1 MSLRTEILDKVDS
14 TTAMPAA
21 ASRAAQLLQDEDAG
35 VEDIAKI
42 LEHDPGLTANLLRLC
57 NSPHYKGRTGTSSV
71 HEAIVR
77 LGMRMT
83 LRVLMTE
90 ALGPLTRPPLAGYDL
105 PPGQLWEH
113 SAAVGLAV
121 QQLARA
127 LNLTPE
133 SYVFTA
139 GLLHDI
145 GKIVM
150 GTFLDLDVKPIVD
163 LAFEHQVSFEE
174 AERRVLGIDHA
185 EVGAALLEKWNLPA
199 PVVEAVR
206 WHHEPE
212 NASGDIL
219 CVDLV
224 HAADTLI
231 IESGIG
237 TGIDGLNYRSSEA
250 VTARLGLN
258 VHILEEVLCTV
269 LTELE
274 DLRELFAAEPIGR

>member
-1 MSLRTEILDKVDS
+1 MSLRPEILAKVDS
-14 TTAMPAA
+14 MTAMPAA
-21 ASRAAQLLQDEDAG
+21 ASRAAQLLEDENAS
-35 VEDIAKI
+35 VEEIAKI

-57 NSPHYKGRTGTSSV
+57 NSPHYKGRSGASSV
-71 HEAIVR
+71 REAIVR
-77 LGMRMT
+77 LGTRMT
-83 LRVLMTE
+83 LRVLMAE

-113 SAAVGLAV
+113 SAAVGLGV

-127 LNLTPE
+127 LNLTPQ

-145 GKIVM
+145 GKVVM
-150 GTFLDLDVKPIVD
+150 GTFLDLDIKPIVD

-237 TGIDGLNYRSSEA
+237 AGIDGLNYRSSEA
-250 VTARLGLN
+250 ATARLGLN
-258 VHILEEVLCTV
+258 IHILEEVLCTV
-269 LTELE
+269 LTELQ
-274 DLRELFAAEPIGR
+274 DLRDLFSAEPIGR

>member
-1 MSLRTEILDKVDS
+1 MSLRSEILDKVD
-14 TTAMPAA
+14 TMTAMPAA
-21 ASRAAQLLQDEDAG
+21 ASRAAQMLEDESAG

-42 LEHDPGLTANLLRLC
+42 VEHDPGLTANLLRLC
-57 NSPHYKGRTGTSSV
+57 NSVHYQGRTSTSCARD
-71 HEAIVR
+71 AIVR
-77 LGMRMT
+77 LGTRMT
-83 LRVLMTE
+83 LRVLMAK

-105 PPGQLWEH
+105 PAGQLWEH
-113 SAAVGLAV
+113 SVAVGLGV

-127 LNLTPE
+127 LNLRTE

-185 EVGAALLEKWNLPA
+185 EVGAALLEKWNLPT

-212 NASGDIL
+212 RASGDTL

-237 TGIDGLNYRSSEA
+237 MGVDGLNYRSNAA

-258 VHILEEVLCTV
+258 IHIREGVLCAV
-269 LTELE
+269 LSELQ
-274 DLRELFAAEPIGR
+274 DLRELFSAEPIGR

>member
-1 MSLRTEILDKVDS
+1 MSLRAEILDKVG
-14 TTAMPAA
+14 TMTAMPAA
-21 ASRAAQLLQDEDAG
+21 ASRAAHLLEDENAG
-35 VEDIAKI
+35 VDEIARI
-42 LEHDPGLTANLLRLC
+42 VEHDPGLTANLLRLC
-57 NSPHYKGRTGTSSV
+57 NSPHYKGRSGASSV
-71 HEAIVR
+71 REAIVR
-77 LGMRMT
+77 LGTRMT
-83 LRVLMTE
+83 LRVLMAE
-90 ALGPLTRPPLAGYDL
+90 ALGPLTRPPVAGYDL

-121 QQLARA
+121 QHLARA

-150 GTFLDLDVKPIVD
+150 GTFLDLDVTPIVD
-163 LAFEHQVSFEE
+163 LAFEHEMSFEE

-212 NASGDIL
+212 NASGDTL

-224 HAADTLI
+224 HAADTLV

-237 TGIDGLNYRSSEA
+237 AGIDGLNYISSEA

-258 VHILEEVLCTV
+258 IHILEQVLCSV
-269 LTELE
+269 ITELE
-274 DLRELFAAEPIGR
+274 DLRELFSSEPIGR

>member
-1 MSLRTEILDKVDS
+1 MSLRTEILNKVD
-14 TTAMPAA
+14 TMTAMPAA
-21 ASRAAQLLQDEDAG
+21 ASRAAQLLGDENAG
-35 VEDIAKI
+35 VDEIAKVV
-42 LEHDPGLTANLLRLC
+42 EHDPGLTANLLRLC
-57 NSPHYKGRTGTSSV
+57 NTAHYKGRSSESSV
-71 HEAIVR
+71 REAIVR
-77 LGMRMT
+77 LGTRMT
-83 LRVLMTE
+83 LRVLMAE
-90 ALGPLTRPPLAGYDL
+90 ALGPLTRPPVAGYDL

-113 SAAVGLAV
+113 SAAVGLGV
-121 QQLARA
+121 QQMARA
-127 LNLTPE
+127 LNLTPQ

-212 NASGDIL
+212 SASGDTL

-224 HAADTLI
+224 HATDTLI

-237 TGIDGLNYRSSEA
+237 SGIDGLNYRSSEA

-258 VHILEEVLCTV
+258 IHILEQVLCTV
-269 LTELE
+269 LSELQ
-274 DLRELFAAEPIGR
+274 DLRELFSAEPIGR